1 MKIPALMGRGS
12 SDPYGLAAPG
22 RKASSTMPPSIDLSR
37 SSSEVLDTSASGDNS
52 PPIARSRARS
62 HTDRVRRGLIGDLH
76 GARRRVL
83 LALSSFTLALPVDG
97 LRQPIREFR
106 GGQGQVHGQS
116 ISDETAR

>member
-1 MKIPALMGRGS
+1 MQQGTYAATEQGT
-12 SDPYGLAAPG
+12 DAAP
-22 RKASSTMPPSIDLSR
+22 REKIATASSPL
-37 SSSEVLDTSASGDNS
+37 
-52 PPIARSRARS
+52 

-106 GGQGQVHGQS
+106 GGQGQLHGQS
-116 ISDETAR
+116 ISDETVG